1 MFQTRKPNGALWHLA
16 GLAVGC
22 LAVVA
27 AFFAAGE
34 RELGFFFS
42 SDSLYLPSIYRDIFQ
57 EGGHLRQWSLNAAP
71 NFFPDMGIFFMTE
84 GLTESFLS
92 ATYIFPMVQFIG
104 FFFFFHVALR
114 LGTGLRDG
122 RPATFAAM
130 MVAMVFLWSIHGW
143 DFYLAFLLLMNSWH
157 LGALLNALM
166 ALCLLLW
173 AIRRTGWL
181 PFSLLVVLTVL
192 GSASDRS
199 FWTLFS
205 APACAVLVFA
215 AFRSMH
221 RKRLLLL
228 ASLIAAGSAVG
239 YILLGILGFMI
250 ESPYQVMA
258 FQRIAMSWERFSEQ
272 FFRLFIGNE
281 LKVYLMY
288 VALFS
293 LLYAIWKALREIWKS
308 FGRDPAWRD
317 RDGDARLV
325 FYLFLPLACLANLIS
340 PVLNGSYD
348 GDDSLRYNFAAI
360 ILALLSSSLIIAD
373 LGKRDRT
380 IATALVLAF
389 VLSASLWI
397 IVPSE
402 GRMEALLN
410 YQPERSRLMD
420 ELAKDEGLRYG
431 AAEYWDAKLMT
442 MFSREGLE
450 IAPVGEDQTLYVHVI
465 RPGSQYAPDQN
476 NARTF
481 VVLSRP
487 EKNGISKVKFGEQRS
502 VERGG
507 VQVVITEPWV
517 FDPVTLQPVPVAR

>member
-1 MFQTRKPNGALWHLA
+1 
-16 GLAVGC
+16 
-22 LAVVA
+22 
-27 AFFAAGE
+27 
-34 RELGFFFS
+34 
-42 SDSLYLPSIYRDIFQ
+42 
-57 EGGHLRQWSLNAAP
+57 
-71 NFFPDMGIFFMTE
+71 MT
-84 GLTESFLS
+84 
-92 ATYIFPMVQFIG
+92 
-104 FFFFFHVALR
+104 
-114 LGTGLRDG
+114 
-122 RPATFAAM
+122 
-130 MVAMVFLWSIHGW
+130 
-143 DFYLAFLLLMNSWH
+143 
-157 LGALLNALM
+157 
-166 ALCLLLW
+166 
-173 AIRRTGWL
+173 
-181 PFSLLVVLTVL
+181 
-192 GSASDRS
+192 
-199 FWTLFS
+199 
-205 APACAVLVFA
+205 
-215 AFRSMH
+215 
-221 RKRLLLL
+221 
-228 ASLIAAGSAVG
+228 
-239 YILLGILGFMI
+239 
-250 ESPYQVMA
+250 
-258 FQRIAMSWERFSEQ
+258 FQRIEMSWERFSDQ
-272 FFRLFIGNE
+272 FFRLFTGND
-281 LKVYLMY
+281 LKAYLMY
-288 VALFS
+288 VALLS
-293 LLYAIWKALREIWKS
+293 LLYVIRKAWQAAFTRT
-308 FGRDPAWRD
+308 GDAAPQG

-465 RPGSQYAPDQN
+465 RPGSQYAPDQKD
-476 NARTF
+476 RKSF

-517 FDPVTLQPVPVAR
+517 FDP